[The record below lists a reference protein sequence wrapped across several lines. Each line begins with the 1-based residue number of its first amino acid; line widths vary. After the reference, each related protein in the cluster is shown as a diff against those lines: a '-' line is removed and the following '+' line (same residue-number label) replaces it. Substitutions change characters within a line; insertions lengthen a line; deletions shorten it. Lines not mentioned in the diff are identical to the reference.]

1 MTDRAVMPRPTQR
14 PDLRTDQ
21 RGSRQQRRRRDPGDL
36 RGLLLRSPIPL
47 SRTATQRL
55 VKVIAGYRAAPTAT
69 ADPAEARRLDSL
81 IERTTCPTGRVSPL
95 SRQGIVP
102 IGTPVLHRATEPV
115 TVIST
120 GLARFGLHMVSAMRR
135 ANGIGLAANQVGVP
149 VRVLAHNLGR
159 VLPQI
164 MVNPEA
170 TRSQGRW
177 TYGEGCLSLRIEGT
191 AVDVVRPRVI
201 TVVATL
207 LDGRVIAVRADELLA
222 RVLQHEAG
230 PPRRDRVRTAARRRG
245 TGGGLRADRAERWRP
260 VVPPAAS
267 LRPLNRGIRQLVVF
281 AAGGRGRTTRVDS
294 HTPSTSGATAEATDW
309 GRGRS
314 GPGTAGGP

>member
-1 MTDRAVMPRPTQR
+1 MRSCPV
-14 PDLRTDQ
+14 
-21 RGSRQQRRRRDPGDL
+21 RRNGQVCAPINEVLVSGGADATLETYAACSCGRRF
-36 RGLLLRSPIPL
+36 PL
-47 SRTATQRL
+47 SRTAAQRL
-55 VKVIAGYRAAPTAT
+55 GKVIAGYRAAPTAT

-95 SRQGIVP
+95 SKQGIVP
-102 IGTPVLHRATEPV
+102 IGTPVLHRSTEPV

-135 ANGIGLAANQVGVP
+135 AKGIGLAANQVGVP

-164 MVNPEA
+164 MVNPKV

-191 AVDVVRPRVI
+191 AVDVVRPRI
-201 TVVATL
+201 ISVVATL

-222 RVLQHEAG
+222 RVLQHELDHLDGIEYVQRLVGAERAAVYALIEQSG
-230 PPRRDRVRTAARRRG
+230 GDLSFLPPRPYDR
-245 TGGGLRADRAERWRP
+245 
-260 VVPPAAS
+260 
-267 LRPLNRGIRQLVVF
+267 
-281 AAGGRGRTTRVDS
+281 
-294 HTPSTSGATAEATDW
+294 
-309 GRGRS
+309 
-314 GPGTAGGP
+314 